1 MANTTDALTKV
12 RPIHF
17 VRQLQLYLVLVTLT
31 MVTYFLASPYLGQ
44 EKTDMGDESS
54 LAVGNVSPETIISN
68 KEIIYD
74 DLDKTKLKRAQALKQ
89 GRYAHSG
96 VAVLYSPQCALWY
109 RSGW

>member
-74 DLDKTKLKRAQALKQ
+74 DLDKTKLKRAEAYNQSNSKL
-89 GRYAHSG
+89 H
-96 VAVLYSPQCALWY
+96 
-109 RSGW
+109 